1 MEGRTIVADRSTA
14 PVFEDIRVHVRFKL
28 FALWT
33 SVMFCYIYGDYFEL
47 YQPGKLPAMLA
58 GRTALGAVSQGAL
71 LGMAAVMAIPSLMG
85 FLSLVLPPTLSRWL
99 NIAFGV
105 IYTVIMVLVI
115 QGGWHFYI
123 FFGIIEIALTS
134 LIVWYAWR
142 WPRQPST

>member
-1 MEGRTIVADRSTA
+1 
-14 PVFEDIRVHVRFKL
+14 
-28 FALWT
+28 
-33 SVMFCYIYGDYFEL
+33 MFCYIYSDYFEL

-85 FLSLVLPPTLSRWL
+85 FLSLVLPHTLNRWL
-99 NIAFGV
+99 NIVFGV
-105 IYTVIMVLVI
+105 IYTVIMILVI

-123 FFGIIEIALTS
+123 FFGLIEIALTS